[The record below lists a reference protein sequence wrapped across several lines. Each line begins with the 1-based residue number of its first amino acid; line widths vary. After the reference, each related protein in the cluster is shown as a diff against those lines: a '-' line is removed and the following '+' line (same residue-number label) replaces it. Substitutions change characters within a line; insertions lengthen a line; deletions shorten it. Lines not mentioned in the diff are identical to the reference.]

1 MPSSGEDRG
10 LRHASRWRL
19 SQMDFFRHMAPELWL
34 AAFMA
39 CLSGALMAAYLLS
52 R

>member
-1 MPSSGEDRG
+1 VPSARESIEV
-10 LRHASRWRL
+10 

-39 CLSGALMAAYLLS
+39 CMSGALVAAYMLS

>member
-1 MPSSGEDRG
+1 MPSSGEDRC
-10 LRHASRWRL
+10 LRHASRSRL

-34 AAFMA
+34 AAFLA
-39 CLSGALMAAYLLS
+39 CMSGALVAAYMLS

>member
-1 MPSSGEDRG
+1 MPSSGEDRC
-10 LRHASRWRL
+10 LRHASDRGIA
-19 SQMDFFRHMAPELWL
+19 QMDFCRHMAPELWL

-39 CLSGALMAAYLLS
+39 CMSGALVAAYMLS